1 MNVKAWIIKQG
12 RRVLYEFEKVRN
24 TSELRAPKS
33 SLQSS
38 EHLRVVITQGK
49 LLSKRSRT
57 PYVSTKSF
65 SPAVYVKIK
74 ARDCR
79 KSFYVFTQE
88 RLLRRQTREL

>member
-1 MNVKAWIIKQG
+1 MNVKAWIIKRG

-24 TSELRAPKS
+24 TSER
-33 SLQSS
+33 
-38 EHLRVVITQGK
+38 LRVVITQGK

-65 SPAVYVKIK
+65 SPAVYVNIK
-74 ARDCR
+74 ARECR

-88 RLLRRQTREL
+88 RLLRRQTREV